1 MPIVSFP
8 APGSIADAA
17 FSFAV
22 ILPRYRDQWVY
33 CRRKDRDTLEI
44 PGGHRE
50 QGESIE
56 ETARRELYEETGAK
70 KFTLLP
76 VSPYAVEEEERITY
90 GMLYLAYI
98 DEWGPLPACSE
109 MAEICLC
116 EIPPKNQTYPLI
128 QPRLY
133 DRVQGFLNLKSN
145 ADELWDVYDQ
155 NRRLTGR
162 THRRGDLLPK
172 GDYHLSVEI
181 WQQNSRGKFLITRR
195 SPNKG
200 YPLLWETTGGSA
212 LAGDDSLSAALRE
225 VKEETG
231 LTLLPEN
238 GRLISSS
245 QGSDWFKDVWY
256 FRQDFDIGK
265 VILQEGETCEA
276 KYASAEE
283 ILALQESGEMVSYP
297 AFEKMLGIIKKYEER

>member
-1 MPIVSFP
+1 MPNVSFP
-8 APGSIADAA
+8 APGSISNDA

-22 ILPRYRDQWVY
+22 ILPRFQDTWIY
-33 CRRKDRDTLEI
+33 CRHKERDTLEI

-50 QGESIE
+50 KGEMIE

-70 KFTLLP
+70 EFSLLP
-76 VSPYAVEEEERITY
+76 VSPYAVEENGQITY
-90 GMLYLAYI
+90 GMLYLAHVK
-98 DEWGPLPACSE
+98 EFGQLPPGSE
-109 MAEICLC
+109 MAEIRLLK
-116 EIPPKNQTYPLI
+116 IPPKNQTYPRI
-128 QPRLY
+128 QPLLY
-133 DRVQGFLNLKSN
+133 ARVQGFLNLKSN
-145 ADELWDVYDQ
+145 ADELWDVYDE

-162 THRRGDLLPK
+162 THRRGDLLKK

-181 WQQNSRGKFLITRR
+181 WQQNSRGEVLITRR
-195 SPNKG
+195 APNKG

-212 LAGDDSLSAALRE
+212 LMGDDSLSAALRE

-231 LTLLPEN
+231 FTLNPEN
-238 GRLISSS
+238 GRLIFSS
-245 QGSDWFKDVWY
+245 QGEDWFKDVWY
-256 FRQDFDIGK
+256 FRQDFDIEK

-276 KYASAEE
+276 KYASPEE